1 MSFTFSIFKSVC
13 RAFVHSCSKVM
24 GFIFQMHIWSIVH
37 QYFEASFKH
46 DIYQVIYEDD
56 VKFHMLMIIR
66 RVYTTIQN
74 Q

>member
-1 MSFTFSIFKSVC
+1 
-13 RAFVHSCSKVM
+13 
-24 GFIFQMHIWSIVH
+24 MHIWSIDL
-37 QYFEASFKH
+37 QYFETSFYH

-66 RVYTTIQN
+66 GVYTTIQN